1 MVEQETYFALSTPGG
16 RSATATIRISGPNS
30 KNTILKLF
38 KNKNKKLKPGFNH
51 VVSLYNKNNDLIDK
65 CVVVF
70 YKNPKSFTGEDMV
83 EIHTHG
89 NPVIIDAVSKELLGL
104 GVRHAEA
111 GEFTRAA
118 LLNNKIDLIQAESLL
133 SLINAKST
141 IGVQISNTNLAG
153 SLTKRF
159 KKMRELLIKTL
170 GLLEYELDI
179 SETENQKEISN
190 QALNSLKKIH
200 IKVNAL
206 ISSTTSA
213 RINIDGAR
221 IVVYGEPNVGK
232 SSVFNALLTYKRSI
246 VTDIAG
252 TTRDSIQE
260 RLNIGKHN
268 TVLIDTAGIRNTKD
282 KVEQLGIDRTNEEIK
297 NADVLLHIVDATKN
311 ADYKKHKDQITVLNK
326 IDLLSENQKK
336 AIKNTETKTVF
347 VSAKDRTGIN
357 LLVEKIKEKLTT
369 ITSHDQNEHITSP
382 RQEQLL
388 IKVNK
393 TILPII
399 KHQEKN
405 IEIIA
410 HHTKEA
416 INHFDHLLGKTSA
429 DDILDDVFSNFC
441 VGK

>member
-1 MVEQETYFALSTPGG
+1 MVNQETYFALSTPSG

-30 KNTILKLF
+30 KNAILRF
-38 KNKNKKLKPGFNH
+38 FRNKNKNLKPGLNN

-70 YKNPKSFTGEDMV
+70 YKSPKSFTGDDMV

-89 NPVIIDAVSKELLGL
+89 NPIIIETISKELIKLN
-104 GVRHAEA
+104 VRHAEA

-118 LLNNKIDLIQAESLL
+118 LLNNKIDLVQAESLL
-133 SLINAKST
+133 SLINAKS
-141 IGVQISNTNLAG
+141 IAGVQISNTNLTGA
-153 SLTKRF
+153 LTKKF

-200 IKVNAL
+200 KKADAL

-213 RINIDGAR
+213 RVSINGAR
-221 IVVYGEPNVGK
+221 IVIFGKPNVGK
-232 SSVFNALLTYKRSI
+232 SSVFNALLTYNRSI
-246 VTDIAG
+246 VTEVAG

-260 RLNIGKHN
+260 RLNMGKHN

-282 KVEQLGIDRTNEEIK
+282 KVEQLGINRSNEEIR
-297 NADVLLHIVDATKN
+297 NADILLHIVDTIKHTDNKKQKN
-311 ADYKKHKDQITVLNK
+311 QITVLNK
-326 IDLLSENQKK
+326 IDLLSKSQKG
-336 AIKNTETKTVF
+336 AIKNKNIKAVF
-347 VSAKDRTGIN
+347 ISAKYRTGIN
-357 LLVEKIKEKLTT
+357 LLIEEIKEKLSMLTNHNR
-369 ITSHDQNEHITSP
+369 SEHITSL

-388 IKVNK
+388 VKVNK

-399 KHQEKN
+399 KHQETN

-429 DDILDDVFSNFC
+429 DDILDGVFSNFC

>member
-1 MVEQETYFALSTPGG
+1 MIKQETYFALSTPAG
-16 RSATATIRISGPNS
+16 RSATATIRMSGPNS
-30 KNTILKLF
+30 KNTILRLF
-38 KNKNKKLKPGFNH
+38 KNKNKNLKPGFNH

-70 YKNPKSFTGEDMV
+70 YKNPKSFTGDDMV

-89 NPVIIDAVSKELLGL
+89 NPIIIDIVSKELLDL
-104 GVRHAEA
+104 GVRYAEA

-141 IGVQISNTNLAG
+141 TGVQISNTNLTG

-190 QALNSLKKIH
+190 QALKSLRKIH
-200 IKVNAL
+200 KKANIL

-221 IVVYGEPNVGK
+221 IVIYGEPNVGK
-232 SSVFNALLTYKRSI
+232 SSIFNALLAYKRSI
-246 VTDIAG
+246 VTEIAG

-268 TVLIDTAGIRNTKD
+268 AVLIDTAGIRNTKD

-297 NADVLLHIVDATKN
+297 SADILLHIVDANKN
-311 ADYKKHKDQITVLNK
+311 ADYKKHKNQITVLNK
-326 IDLLSENQKK
+326 IDLLSEDQESGL
-336 AIKNTETKTVF
+336 KNTNTKAVF
-347 VSAKDRTGIN
+347 VSAKDKNGIN
-357 LLVEKIKEKLTT
+357 LLIERIEKKLTT
-369 ITSHDQNEHITSP
+369 ITNHNQKEHITSP
-382 RQEQLL
+382 RQEQIL

-399 KHQEKN
+399 KHQETN

-416 INHFDHLLGKTSA
+416 INHFNHLLGKTNV
-429 DDILDDVFSNFC
+429 DDILDEIFSNFC

>member
-1 MVEQETYFALSTPGG
+1 MVNQETYFALSTPSG
-16 RSATATIRISGPNS
+16 RSATATIRLSGPNS
-30 KNTILKLF
+30 KKTILKFF
-38 KNKNKKLKPGFNH
+38 KNKNKNLRHGLNH

-70 YKNPKSFTGEDMV
+70 YKGPKSFTGDDMV

-118 LLNNKIDLIQAESLL
+118 LLNNKIDLLQAESLL

-141 IGVQISNTNLAG
+141 TGVQISNTNLTGA
-153 SLTKRF
+153 LTKRF

-179 SETENQKEISN
+179 SETDNQKEISY
-190 QALNSLKKIH
+190 QALKSLKKVH
-200 IKVNAL
+200 KKADAL

-221 IVVYGEPNVGK
+221 IVIFGEPNVGK

-246 VTDIAG
+246 VTEIAG

-282 KVEQLGIDRTNEEIK
+282 KVEQLGIDRSNEEIK
-297 NADVLLHIVDATKN
+297 NADILLHIVDATKN
-311 ADYKKHKDQITVLNK
+311 TNHKEHKNQITVLNK
-326 IDLLSENQKK
+326 VDILSKDQERAKK
-336 AIKNTETKTVF
+336 DTNTKAVF
-347 VSAKDRTGIN
+347 VSAKDKTGIN
-357 LLVEKIKEKLTT
+357 LLIEKIEKKLTT
-369 ITSHDQNEHITSP
+369 RTNHNQNEHITSL

-399 KHQEKN
+399 KDRETN

-416 INHFDHLLGKTSA
+416 INHFDHLLGKTSV

>member
-1 MVEQETYFALSTPGG
+1 MIKQETYFALSTPAG
-16 RSATATIRISGPNS
+16 RSATATIRMSGPNS
-30 KNTILKLF
+30 KNTILRLF
-38 KNKNKKLKPGFNH
+38 KNKNKNLKPGFNH

-70 YKNPKSFTGEDMV
+70 YKNPKSFTGDDMV

-89 NPVIIDAVSKELLGL
+89 NPIIIDIVSKELLDL
-104 GVRHAEA
+104 GVRYAEA

-141 IGVQISNTNLAG
+141 TGVQISNTNLTG

-190 QALNSLKKIH
+190 QALKSLRKIH
-200 IKVNAL
+200 KKANIL

-221 IVVYGEPNVGK
+221 IVIYGEPNVGK
-232 SSVFNALLTYKRSI
+232 SSIFNALLTYKRSI
-246 VTDIAG
+246 VTEIAG

-268 TVLIDTAGIRNTKD
+268 AVLIDTAGIRNTKD

-297 NADVLLHIVDATKN
+297 SADILLHIVDANKN
-311 ADYKKHKDQITVLNK
+311 ADYKKHKNQITVLNK
-326 IDLLSENQKK
+326 IDLLSEDQESGL
-336 AIKNTETKTVF
+336 KNTNTKAVF
-347 VSAKDRTGIN
+347 VSAKDKNGIS
-357 LLVEKIKEKLTT
+357 LLIERIEKKLTT
-369 ITSHDQNEHITSP
+369 ITNHNQKEHITSP
-382 RQEQLL
+382 RQEQIL

-399 KHQEKN
+399 KHQETN

-416 INHFDHLLGKTSA
+416 INHFNHLLGKTNV
-429 DDILDDVFSNFC
+429 DDILDEIFSNFC

>member
-1 MVEQETYFALSTPGG
+1 MIKQETYFALSTPAG
-16 RSATATIRISGPNS
+16 RSATATIRMSGPNS
-30 KNTILKLF
+30 KNTILRLF
-38 KNKNKKLKPGFNH
+38 KNKNKNLKPGFNH

-70 YKNPKSFTGEDMV
+70 YKNPKSFTGDDMV

-89 NPVIIDAVSKELLGL
+89 NPIIIDIVSKELLDL
-104 GVRHAEA
+104 GVRYAEA

-141 IGVQISNTNLAG
+141 TGVQISNTNLTG

-190 QALNSLKKIH
+190 QALKSLRKIH
-200 IKVNAL
+200 KKANIL

-221 IVVYGEPNVGK
+221 IVIYGEPNVGK
-232 SSVFNALLTYKRSI
+232 SSIFNALLTYKRSI
-246 VTDIAG
+246 VTEIAG

-268 TVLIDTAGIRNTKD
+268 AVLIDTAGIRNTKD

-297 NADVLLHIVDATKN
+297 SADILLHIVDANKN
-311 ADYKKHKDQITVLNK
+311 ADYKKHKNQITVLNK
-326 IDLLSENQKK
+326 IDLLSEDQESALKITNTK
-336 AIKNTETKTVF
+336 AVF
-347 VSAKDRTGIN
+347 VSAKDKNGIN
-357 LLVEKIKEKLTT
+357 LLIEKIEKKLAT
-369 ITSHDQNEHITSP
+369 ITNHNQKEHITSP
-382 RQEQLL
+382 RQEQIL

-399 KHQEKN
+399 KHQETN

-416 INHFDHLLGKTSA
+416 INHFNHLLGKTNA
-429 DDILDDVFSNFC
+429 DDILDEIFSNFC

>member
-1 MVEQETYFALSTPGG
+1 MDNQETYFALSTPSG

-30 KNTILKLF
+30 KSTTLKFF
-38 KNKNKKLKPGFNH
+38 KNKNKNLRPRLNY
-51 VVSLYNKNNDLIDK
+51 VVPLYNKNNDLIDT
-65 CVVVF
+65 CVVVY
-70 YKNPKSFTGEDMV
+70 YKKPKSFTGDDMV

-89 NPVIIDAVSKELLGL
+89 NPVIVETISKELLTL
-104 GVRHAEA
+104 NVRPAEP

-133 SLINAKST
+133 SLINAKT
-141 IGVQISNTNLAG
+141 VAGVRISNTNLG
-153 SLTKRF
+153 GVLTKRF
-159 KKMRELLIKTL
+159 RKMRELLIKTL
-170 GLLEYELDI
+170 SLLEYELDI
-179 SETENQKEISN
+179 SETENEKEISS
-190 QALNSLKKIH
+190 QALNSLIKIH
-200 IKVNAL
+200 KKANSL

-213 RINIDGAR
+213 RVNIDGAR
-221 IVVYGEPNVGK
+221 IVIFGKPNVGK
-232 SSVFNALLTYKRSI
+232 SSIFNALLTYKRSI
-246 VTDIAG
+246 VTEIAG

-282 KVEQLGIDRTNEEIK
+282 KIEQLGIDRSNEEMK
-297 NADVLLHIVDATKN
+297 SADVLLHIIDNTKN
-311 ADYKKHKDQITVLNK
+311 ADNKKQKNQITVLNK
-326 IDLLSENQKK
+326 IDLLPKDKIK

-347 VSAKDRTGIN
+347 VSAKDKTGIN
-357 LLVEKIKEKLTT
+357 LLIEKIEKKLSV
-369 ITSHDQNEHITSP
+369 ITNYSQSEHITSL

-399 KHQEKN
+399 KDKEAN

-416 INHFDHLLGKTSA
+416 INHFDNLLGKTSA
-429 DDILDDVFSNFC
+429 DDILDEIFSDFC

>member
-1 MVEQETYFALSTPGG
+1 MDNQETYFALSTPSG

-30 KNTILKLF
+30 KKTILKFF
-38 KNKNKKLKPGFNH
+38 KNKNKNLKPGLNY

-70 YKNPKSFTGEDMV
+70 YKSPKSFTGNDMV

-89 NPVIIDAVSKELLGL
+89 NPVIVENVSKELLEL
-104 GVRHAEA
+104 GVRHADA

-133 SLINAKST
+133 SLINAKSVA
-141 IGVQISNTNLAG
+141 GVQISNTNLTGA
-153 SLTKRF
+153 LTKRF
-159 KKMRELLIKTL
+159 KKMRNLLIKTQ

-179 SETENQKEISN
+179 SETDNQKETSS
-190 QALNSLKKIH
+190 QALRSLKKIH
-200 IKVNAL
+200 KKAEAL
-206 ISSTTSA
+206 ISSTTNA

-221 IVVYGEPNVGK
+221 IVIFGEPNVGK

-246 VTDIAG
+246 VTEIAG

-260 RLNIGKHN
+260 RLNIGRHN

-282 KVEQLGIDRTNEEIK
+282 KVEQLGINRSNEEIK
-297 NADVLLHIVDATKN
+297 NADILLHIVDATKN
-311 ADYKKHKDQITVLNK
+311 TDSEKRKNQLIVLNK
-326 IDLLSENQKK
+326 VDLLPENQKK
-336 AIKNTETKTVF
+336 AIKNTNPKTVF
-347 VSAKDRTGIN
+347 VSAKDGTGVN
-357 LLVEKIKEKLTT
+357 LLIEKIEEKLST
-369 ITSHDQNEHITSP
+369 ISNHNQNEHITSL

-393 TILPII
+393 TILPMI
-399 KHQEKN
+399 KHQETN

-416 INHFDHLLGKTSA
+416 INHFDHLLGKTSV

>member
-1 MVEQETYFALSTPGG
+1 M
-16 RSATATIRISGPNS
+16 
-30 KNTILKLF
+30 
-38 KNKNKKLKPGFNH
+38 
-51 VVSLYNKNNDLIDK
+51 VSLYNKNNDLIDK

-70 YKNPKSFTGEDMV
+70 YKGPKSFTGDDMV

-89 NPVIIDAVSKELLGL
+89 NPVIIDTVSKELLDL

-133 SLINAKST
+133 SLINAKSIT
-141 IGVQISNTNLAG
+141 GVQISNTNLTG

-190 QALNSLKKIH
+190 QALKSLKKIH
-200 IKVNAL
+200 KKANIL

-221 IVVYGEPNVGK
+221 IVIFGEPNVGK

-246 VTDIAG
+246 VTEIAG

-282 KVEQLGIDRTNEEIK
+282 KVEQLGIDRSNEEIK
-297 NADVLLHIVDATKN
+297 NADILLHIVDANKN
-311 ADYKKHKDQITVLNK
+311 ADYKKHKNQITVLNK
-326 IDLLSENQKK
+326 IDLLSKDQKS
-336 AIKNTETKTVF
+336 AIKDTNTKAVF
-347 VSAKDRTGIN
+347 VSAKDKTGIN
-357 LLVEKIKEKLTT
+357 LLIEKIEKKLNYNNKPQSKRTHY
-369 ITSHDQNEHITSP
+369 IT
-382 RQEQLL
+382 
-388 IKVNK
+388 K
-393 TILPII
+393 TRTAF
-399 KHQEKN
+399 N
-405 IEIIA
+405 
-410 HHTKEA
+410 
-416 INHFDHLLGKTSA
+416 
-429 DDILDDVFSNFC
+429 
-441 VGK
+441 

>member
-1 MVEQETYFALSTPGG
+1 MVNQETYFALSTPSG

-30 KNTILKLF
+30 KKTILKLF
-38 KNKNKKLKPGFNH
+38 KNKNKTLKPGLNQ
-51 VVSLYNKNNDLIDK
+51 VVSLYNKNNNLIDK

-70 YKNPKSFTGEDMV
+70 YKSPKSFTGNDMV

-89 NPVIIDAVSKELLGL
+89 NPIIVDTVSKELLGL
-104 GVRHAEA
+104 GVRHADA
-111 GEFTRAA
+111 GEFTRNA

-133 SLINAKST
+133 SLINAKS
-141 IGVQISNTNLAG
+141 IAGVQISNTNLTGA
-153 SLTKRF
+153 LTERF
-159 KKMRELLIKTL
+159 KKMRSLLIKTQ

-179 SETENQKEISN
+179 SETENQKETST
-190 QALNSLKKIH
+190 QALKLLKKIH
-200 IKVNAL
+200 KKADAL
-206 ISSTTSA
+206 ISSTTNA

-221 IVVYGEPNVGK
+221 IVIFGEPNVGK

-246 VTDIAG
+246 VTEIAG

-260 RLNIGKHN
+260 RLNIGRHN

-282 KVEQLGIDRTNEEIK
+282 KVEQLGIDRSNEEIK
-297 NADVLLHIVDATKN
+297 NADILLHIVDATKYTDSEKRKN
-311 ADYKKHKDQITVLNK
+311 QLIVLNK

-336 AIKNTETKTVF
+336 IIKSTNTKTIF
-347 VSAKDRTGIN
+347 VSAKDGTGIN
-357 LLVEKIKEKLTT
+357 LLIEKIEEKLSV
-369 ITSHDQNEHITSP
+369 ITNHNQSEHITSL

-393 TILPII
+393 TILPLI
-399 KHQEKN
+399 KHRETN

-416 INHFDHLLGKTSA
+416 INHFDHLLGKTSV
-429 DDILDDVFSNFC
+429 DNVLDDVFSNFC

>member
-1 MVEQETYFALSTPGG
+1 MANQETYFALSTPAG

-38 KNKNKKLKPGFNH
+38 KNKNKNLKPGLTS

-70 YKNPKSFTGEDMV
+70 YKKPKSFTGDDMV
-83 EIHTHG
+83 EVHTHG
-89 NPVIIDAVSKELLGL
+89 NPVIVEAISRELLEL
-104 GVRHAEA
+104 GVRYAEA

-133 SLINAKST
+133 SLINAKS
-141 IGVQISNTNLAG
+141 IAGVQISNTNLTGA
-153 SLTKRF
+153 LTKRF
-159 KKMRELLIKTL
+159 NKMRELLIKTL

-179 SETENQKEISN
+179 SETENQKDIST
-190 QALNSLKKIH
+190 QALNTLKKIH
-200 IKVNAL
+200 KKADAL

-213 RINIDGAR
+213 RVNIDGAR
-221 IVVYGEPNVGK
+221 IVIFGEPNVGK

-246 VTDIAG
+246 VTEIAG

-268 TVLIDTAGIRNTKD
+268 IVLIDTAGIRNTKD
-282 KVEQLGIDRTNEEIK
+282 KVEQLGIDRSNEEIK
-297 NADVLLHIVDATKN
+297 NADVLLHIVDATKTTGN
-311 ADYKKHKDQITVLNK
+311 EKQKDQVTVLNK
-326 IDLLSENQKK
+326 TDLLPGNQKK
-336 AIKNTETKTVF
+336 AIKNKNKKAVF
-347 VSAKDRTGIN
+347 VSAKYKTGIN
-357 LLVEKIKEKLTT
+357 LLIEKIEDKLSA
-369 ITSHDQNEHITSP
+369 ITNHNRSEHITSL

-388 IKVNK
+388 IEVNK

-399 KHQEKN
+399 KNQETN

-416 INHFDHLLGKTSA
+416 INHFDHLLGKTSV

>member
-1 MVEQETYFALSTPGG
+1 MIKQETYFALSTPAG
-16 RSATATIRISGPNS
+16 RSATATIRMSGPNS
-30 KNTILKLF
+30 KNTILRLF
-38 KNKNKKLKPGFNH
+38 KNKNKNLKPGFNH

-70 YKNPKSFTGEDMV
+70 YKNPKSFTGDDMV

-89 NPVIIDAVSKELLGL
+89 NPIIIDIVSKELLDL
-104 GVRHAEA
+104 GVRYAEA

-141 IGVQISNTNLAG
+141 TGVQISNTNLTG

-190 QALNSLKKIH
+190 QALKSLRKIH
-200 IKVNAL
+200 KKANIL

-221 IVVYGEPNVGK
+221 IVIYGEPNVGK
-232 SSVFNALLTYKRSI
+232 SSIFNALLTYKRSI
-246 VTDIAG
+246 VTEIAG

-268 TVLIDTAGIRNTKD
+268 AVLIDTAGIRNTKD

-297 NADVLLHIVDATKN
+297 SADILLHIVDANKN
-311 ADYKKHKDQITVLNK
+311 ADYKKHKNQITVLNK
-326 IDLLSENQKK
+326 IDLLSEDQESGL
-336 AIKNTETKTVF
+336 KNTNTKAVF
-347 VSAKDRTGIN
+347 VSAKDKNGIS
-357 LLVEKIKEKLTT
+357 LLIERIEKKLTT
-369 ITSHDQNEHITSP
+369 ITNHNQKEHITSP
-382 RQEQLL
+382 RQEQIL

-399 KHQEKN
+399 KHQETN

-416 INHFDHLLGKTSA
+416 INHFNHLLGKTNA
-429 DDILDDVFSNFC
+429 DDILDEIFSNFC